1 MCIGCGANSNLFT
14 SRVAASCHNTKNRD
28 CKGTG
33 IKRITIETRP
43 GDREVGGSGAGGSI
57 PDLRHQKPGND
68 PNMSQKLTLV
78 YTSVTL
84 AGLVLH

>member
-1 MCIGCGANSNLFT
+1 M
-14 SRVAASCHNTKNRD
+14 CHNTKNRN
-28 CKGTG
+28 CRGTG

-78 YTSVTL
+78 YTGVTL
-84 AGLVLH
+84 AGHNVALVYTSVPLVDTTSVH

>member
-1 MCIGCGANSNLFT
+1 MCIGCGADSNLFT
-14 SRVAASCHNTKNRD
+14 SRTAAMCHNTKNRD

-68 PNMSQKLTLV
+68 PIYV
-78 YTSVTL
+78 PV
-84 AGLVLH
+84 